1 MTRIKICGLT
11 RREDVEAVN
20 AARPDYCGFV
30 LQVPGSRRNLTLS
43 QAEALSRLLKP
54 QILPVGVFVNASLPT
69 IREAVDRGIIRAV
82 QLHGQETEDF
92 VRQLQRQ
99 VEVPLFQAFSIRT
112 EADVERARRSPADV
126 LVLDHGAGGT
136 GQAFDWS
143 LIAGRLQRPFFLAG
157 GLGPD
162 NVAKALGQVHP
173 WAVDMSSGVE
183 TDGKKDP
190 TKMMAAVA
198 AVRSFDR

>member
-1 MTRIKICGLT
+1 M
-11 RREDVEAVN
+11 
-20 AARPDYCGFV
+20 
-30 LQVPGSRRNLTLS
+30 
-43 QAEALSRLLKP
+43 
-54 QILPVGVFVNASLPT
+54 
-69 IREAVDRGIIRAV
+69 
-82 QLHGQETEDF
+82 
-92 VRQLQRQ
+92 
-99 VEVPLFQAFSIRT
+99 
-112 EADVERARRSPADV
+112 

-183 TDGKKDP
+183 TNGKKDP